1 MLMGAEKLQ
10 INDSDEELDIARELV
25 ARSFELR

>member
-1 MLMGAEKLQ
+1 MGAEKRQ
-10 INDSDEELDIARELV
+10 IKDSDEELDIARELV